1 MHLYFM
7 GICGT
12 AMGNVALMMRELG
25 HEVSGSDTGI
35 YPPMSDLLRD
45 AGVEIL
51 DGWDPERLAAL
62 KPDQVVVGNAI
73 SRGNPEIEW
82 LLATRALPIVSLPAL
97 LSETTLST
105 RQPIVITGT
114 HGKTTTSALTA
125 YILREHRAEPGWLVG
140 GVPRDLPNGAHAG
153 ESGRPFVIEGD
164 EYDSA
169 FFDKRSK
176 FVHYQP
182 RILAVNNLEFD
193 HGDIFRDLA
202 DIQRSF
208 SHVIRLVPR
217 NGFIL
222 YNGDEEN
229 LRALLPVDW
238 CACYSVGVGK
248 GCDLRIENFS
258 EDVNGASFTLRW
270 RGTIWQKIQWP
281 MHGLYNA
288 RNAAIA
294 LLAAGLAMKPDDP
307 FCPLNVGV
315 LANYQGVKRRQECLR
330 SDEQLVVLE
339 DFGHHPTAVAQ
350 VLESLRR
357 RYPEHRITACF
368 EPRSNTGATNVFQDR
383 FTDALALADAVY
395 LGPVFRGERYA
406 EDRRLNTAAM
416 ADELN
421 QRGVCSG
428 AFADFDSLLAELF
441 EATRTKNDRPRCVVF
456 FSNGGFGGIHRR
468 FADEM
473 STFNIPVT

>member
-1 MHLYFM
+1 M

-12 AMGNVALMMRELG
+12 AMGNVALMLRESG
-25 HEVSGSDTGI
+25 HRVSGSDTGI
-35 YPPMSDLLRD
+35 YPPMSDLLID

-51 DGWDPERLAAL
+51 DGWDAERLAEL
-62 KPDQVVVGNAI
+62 QPDRVVVGNAI

-82 LLATRALPIVSLPAL
+82 LLTTRALPIVSLPAL
-97 LSETTLST
+97 LSETLLST

-125 YILREHRAEPGWLVG
+125 YLLREHRADPGWLIG
-140 GVPRDLPNGAHAG
+140 GVPRDLPTGAHVGAV
-153 ESGRPFVIEGD
+153 GRPFVIEGD

-176 FVHYQP
+176 FIHYQP

-193 HGDIFRDLA
+193 HGDIFRDLQ

-208 SHVIRLVPR
+208 SHVIRLVPQ

-222 YNGDEEN
+222 YNGDDEN
-229 LRALLPVDW
+229 LAPLLPVNW
-238 CACYSVGVGK
+238 CSCFSVGVGER
-248 GCDLRIENFS
+248 CDLRIEGFTES
-258 EDVNGASFTLRW
+258 PTGARFRLRW
-270 RGTIWQKIQWP
+270 RGALWEEIAWP

-288 RNAAIA
+288 RNVAIA
-294 LLAAGLAMKPDDP
+294 LLAAGLAIKPEDP
-307 FCPLNVGV
+307 FCALSPGV
-315 LANYQGVKRRQECLR
+315 LANYQGVKRRQENLCN
-330 SDEQLVVLE
+330 ETELVILE

-357 RYPEHRITACF
+357 RYPEHQLTACF
-368 EPRSNTGATNVFQDR
+368 EPRSNTGATNIFQDR

-406 EDRRLNTAAM
+406 EDKRLNTSEMASRLNEKGICSAAF
-416 ADELN
+416 
-421 QRGVCSG
+421 S
-428 AFADFDSLLAELF
+428 DFDSLLAELL
-441 EATRTKNDRPRCVVF
+441 EATHSKTDKPRCVVF
-456 FSNGGFGGIHRR
+456 FSNGGFGGIQHTY
-468 FADEM
+468 AK
-473 STFNIPVT
+473 SAKSNTSVT

>member
-1 MHLYFM
+1 
-7 GICGT
+7 
-12 AMGNVALMMRELG
+12 MGNVALMMRELG

-45 AGVEIL
+45 ADVEIL

-62 KPDQVVVGNAI
+62 KPDRVVVGNAI

-125 YILREHRAEPGWLVG
+125 FLLREHRGDPGWLVG

-153 ESGRPFVIEGD
+153 EAGRPFVIEGD

-182 RILAVNNLEFD
+182 RILAINNLEFD

-229 LRALLPVDW
+229 LRPLLPVDW
-238 CACYSVGVGK
+238 CSCYSVGVGK
-248 GCDLRIENFS
+248 DCDLRIENFK
-258 EDVNGASFTLRW
+258 ENAQGASFTLRW
-270 RGTIWQKIQWP
+270 RGTLWDKVSWP
-281 MHGLYNA
+281 LHGLYNA
-288 RNAAIA
+288 RNAAVA
-294 LLAAGLAMKPDDP
+294 LLAAGLALKPDDP
-307 FCPLNVGV
+307 FCPLDVTA
-315 LANYQGVKRRQECLR
+315 LAKYQGVKRRQECLL
-330 SDEQLVVLE
+330 DVTNLTILE

-350 VLESLRR
+350 VLESLRN
-357 RYPEHRITACF
+357 RYPGHRITACF
-368 EPRSNTGATNVFQDR
+368 EPRSNTGATNIFQER

-395 LGPVFRGERYA
+395 LGPVFRGDRYT
-406 EDRRLNTAAM
+406 DDKRLNTKVM
-416 ADELN
+416 ADVLKE
-421 QRGVCSG
+421 RGVCAG
-428 AFADFDSLLAELF
+428 AFGDFDSLLTELC
-441 EATRTKNDRPRCVVF
+441 EATRQKQERPRCVVF
-456 FSNGGFGGIHRR
+456 FSNGGFGGIHHR
-468 FADEM
+468 FATEM
-473 STFNIPVT
+473 TTFNTAVT